1 MKRTLQ
7 IMFHKNGLEYIEMVY
22 EDKSRMIYPKIDY
35 LIKYRLIVVD
45 MIRFD

>member
-1 MKRTLQ
+1 
-7 IMFHKNGLEYIEMVY
+7 MFHKNGLEYIEMVY

-35 LIKYRLIVVD
+35 LLKYRF